1 MNNFSDLNH
10 LPANVKVLIVNGQ
23 TLINEANETMKEH
36 TYKFD
41 LTSKREIKTDI
52 KTVERNIFLI
62 AKGKATEKNIKALE
76 NSIIKLRTV
85 LTGVVN
91 FFVS

>member
-10 LPANVKVLIVNGQ
+10 LPAEVKTLIVNGQ
-23 TLINEANETMKEH
+23 ALVNEANETMKEQGQN
-36 TYKFD
+36 FD

-52 KTVERNIFLI
+52 KAVERNISLI
-62 AKGKATEKNIKALE
+62 AKGKVTEKNIKDLD

-85 LTGVVN
+85 LIGVVN
-91 FFVS
+91 FFGR